1 MVCVICGDSEYLLR
15 GGLGLFRRRCAAKRP
30 LTNALV
36 LAACFALS
44 LDILEQFKLQ
54 GRSLAEVDWRRA
66 LGFGLFGLLYLG
78 LFQYA
83 YLVFGF
89 KALFP
94 RAEAFGSASLRDKVS
109 DPRDMLDVLL
119 QTGIDVLVLLLCFLP
134 AYYTART
141 LSPAT
146 GLRLYEANWDHDAR
160 AVVSLWAPIDV
171 LSFSAPLHW
180 RLPLRRGP
188 PIVAAAAVLR
198 RGPAVVVAAAL
209 SNSSAARAAAVSSS
223 STPPAPPS
231 GTSSRSSTRSAS
243 PSQTTAAPRP
253 ACTQPSGR
261 ASGWRRPRSTRRE
274 CVTTRTTTW
283 TIPTAAGEGAHD
295 GVRCLLRQDVTVAH
309 RRLWGTRA

>member
-1 MVCVICGDSEYLLR
+1 MISTSRAPSLDPFASVRTSRFESKETDRLTRARARLSYVESGFGY
-15 GGLGLFRRRCAAKRP
+15 GWCAAKRP

-44 LDILEQFKLQ
+44 LDILEQFTLQ

-83 YLVFGF
+83 YLIFGF

-94 RAEAFGSASLRDKVS
+94 RAEAFGAASLRDKVS
-109 DPRDMLDVLL
+109 DPRGMLDVLL

-141 LSPAT
+141 LSPIT
-146 GLRLYEANWDHDAR
+146 GLRLYEANWEHDAR

-180 RLPLRRGP
+180 RLPLRY
-188 PIVAAAAVLR
+188 VLSLLY
-198 RGPAVVVAAAL
+198 AL
-209 SNSSAARAAAVSSS
+209 GLSLADH
-223 STPPAPPS
+223 
-231 GTSSRSSTRSAS
+231 GGAS
-243 PSQTTAAPRP
+243 PGLHTALGAGEWVEATEEHSAGMRYNSYNDVDDPN
-253 ACTQPSGR
+253 SGR
-261 ASGWRRPRSTRRE
+261 
-274 CVTTRTTTW
+274 
-283 TIPTAAGEGAHD
+283 
-295 GVRCLLRQDVTVAH
+295 
-309 RRLWGTRA
+309 